1 MIPKVSL
8 VRLRHALI
16 ATAMMML
23 IVRVSTAQEYRF
35 SGYIT
40 PAISWFSTDI
50 TEVVNQGSRA
60 GIIFVVSAE
69 RYFINNISAT
79 AGLSLINS
87 GGRLVS
93 SDPTIFKFSNYTS
106 VVASGDPMVYR
117 IQYLAI
123 PAGFKFYTNEI
134 GYNNLIAFGEIGI
147 DPKVVVRGRVDI
159 PSLDI
164 EGEGAMAEIN
174 RFNFGWHLHA
184 GIEYPLG
191 GSTAAVLG
199 LGFENNF
206 PDITRDVGTQAND
219 RVAHKFLKFIF
230 GVKF

>member
-8 VRLRHALI
+8 ARLRNALF
-16 ATAMMML
+16 AAAMMML

-35 SGYIT
+35 GGYII

-60 GIIFVVSAE
+60 GMIFVVSAE

-79 AGLSLINS
+79 AGLGLINS

-93 SDPTIFKFSNYTS
+93 SDPTIFKFADKTLD
-106 VVASGDPMVYR
+106 VASGDPIVYR
-117 IQYLAI
+117 IQYLVI

-134 GYNNLIAFGEIGI
+134 GYNNMIAFGEIGI
-147 DPKVVVRGRVDI
+147 DPKIVVRGRVDI

-164 EGEGAMAEIN
+164 KGEGAMAEIK

-206 PDITRDVGTQAND
+206 PDITKDVGTQVND

-230 GVKF
+230 GIKF